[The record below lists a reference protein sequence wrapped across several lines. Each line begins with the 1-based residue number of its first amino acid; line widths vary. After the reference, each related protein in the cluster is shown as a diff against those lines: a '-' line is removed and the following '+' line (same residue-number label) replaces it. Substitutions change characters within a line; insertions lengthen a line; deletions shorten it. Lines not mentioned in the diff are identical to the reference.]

1 MDNGIFSA
9 AYSKCPQKYPH
20 PKKVPMSKATN
31 KLSDTKVKTIKA
43 AGKYADGEGLYLEL
57 TAKGSKLWRLKYRM
71 AGIEKSLSI
80 GPYPAIGLA
89 QAREAKHQAKK
100 QIAQGIDPSAAKQ
113 AAKAR
118 KALDAAQTIQSCA
131 KAWIGHQSS
140 KWGEGTLKA
149 VESSFERDVYPLMG
163 QRAISTLTAED
174 VIKTIKLVA
183 ARGAKDQ
190 AARLLQRLKSFS
202 RWATVNRLIAANPG
216 GDIKPDDVLERR
228 EVKHRPALGQEQ
240 ISDFMKRLAVYDGDI
255 VVAEG
260 LRFLALTALR
270 PGEVR
275 GLLWTDIDMDKAML
289 TIPASRM
296 KMGRIHRVP
305 LSTQAMTVIERIRPL
320 NGHRNLVFSS
330 VRKPGFP
337 MSENTLN
344 LGIQRMGF
352 QATSHGMRS
361 TFSTIAN
368 ESLNFKREVIE
379 AALAHLDGNK
389 VAAAYNRTD
398 YFNER
403 IRLMQWWANFLDSSA
418 RANNV
423 ERGVTATN

>member
-1 MDNGIFSA
+1 
-9 AYSKCPQKYPH
+9 
-20 PKKVPMSKATN
+20 MSKATN
-31 KLSDTKVKTIKA
+31 KLSDTKAKTVKA
-43 AGKYADGEGLYLEL
+43 PGKYADGEGLYLEV
-57 TAKGSKLWRLKYRM
+57 TAKGSKLWRLKYRI

-89 QAREAKHQAKK
+89 QARESKNQARK
-100 QIAQGIDPSAAKQ
+100 QIAQGVDPSATKQ

-118 KALDAAQTIQSCA
+118 KALDAAQTVQSCA
-131 KAWIGHQSS
+131 RAWIEHQKA
-140 KWGEGTLKA
+140 KWGQGTLKA

-163 QRAISTLTAED
+163 QRAISSLTAED
-174 VIKTIKLVA
+174 VIKATKMVA

-202 RWATVNRLIAANPG
+202 RWATVNRLITVNPG
-216 GDIKPDDVLERR
+216 GDIKPDDILERR

-240 ISDFMKRLAVYDGDI
+240 LSDFMQRLAAYDGDI

-275 GLLWTDIDMDKAML
+275 GLLWTDLDIGKAML

-296 KMGRIHRVP
+296 KMGRSHRVP
-305 LSTQAMTVIERIRPL
+305 LSTQALAVVERIRPL
-320 NGHRNLVFSS
+320 NGHRKLVFSS

-344 LGIQRMGF
+344 LGLQRMGF

-379 AALAHLDGNK
+379 AALAHMDGNK

-398 YFNER
+398 FYNER
-403 IRLMQWWANFLDSSA
+403 IRLMQWWANFLDSNA
-418 RANNV
+418 RLNQV
-423 ERGVTATN
+423 QSGSIATT

>member
-1 MDNGIFSA
+1 
-9 AYSKCPQKYPH
+9 
-20 PKKVPMSKATN
+20 MSKATN
-31 KLSDTKVKTIKA
+31 KLSDTRAKTVKA
-43 AGKYADGEGLYLEL
+43 PGKYADGEGLYLEV
-57 TAKGSKLWRLKYRM
+57 TAKGSKLWRLKYRL
-71 AGIEKSLSI
+71 AGMEKSLSI

-89 QAREAKHQAKK
+89 QARDAKNQARKL
-100 QIAQGIDPSAAKQ
+100 IAQGVDPSAAKQ

-118 KALDAAQTIQSCA
+118 KALDAAQTIESCA
-131 KAWIGHQSS
+131 KAWIEHQST

-149 VESSFERDVYPLMG
+149 VGSSFQRDLYPLWG

-174 VIKTIKLVA
+174 VIKATKLVA
-183 ARGAKDQ
+183 ARGAADQ

-216 GDIKPDDVLERR
+216 GDIKPDDILGRR
-228 EVKHRPALGQEQ
+228 EVKHRPALGQEHL
-240 ISDFMKRLAVYDGDI
+240 SDFMQRLAAYDGDL

-275 GLLWTDIDMDKAML
+275 GLLWTDIDVDKAML

-296 KMGRIHRVP
+296 KMGRTHRVP
-305 LSTQAMTVIERIRPL
+305 LSTQAMAVIERIRPL
-320 NGHRNLVFSS
+320 NGHRKLVFSS

-398 YFNER
+398 YYQER
-403 IRLMQWWANFLDSSA
+403 VRLMQWWANFLDSSA
-418 RANNV
+418 RGKDV
-423 ERGVTATN
+423 QCGVTATS